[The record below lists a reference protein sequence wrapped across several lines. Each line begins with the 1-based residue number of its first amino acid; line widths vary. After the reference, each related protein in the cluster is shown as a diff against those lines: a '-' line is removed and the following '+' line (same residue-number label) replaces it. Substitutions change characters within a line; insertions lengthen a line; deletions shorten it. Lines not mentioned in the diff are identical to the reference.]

1 MAKLHRFSQSV
12 EPITITDSD
21 DELDI
26 VKDRVREEILFQRP
40 TYQRQLGFSPPDP
53 NESTGDLQ
61 THDVLT
67 SVSLSKRLYDKHC
80 WCEGRI
86 QTLEATIVRF
96 VRGIIQADDSKYVAG
111 IYCLTGDQMEMFD
124 DLKKRLLEPVRESKM
139 FGYENYNSYLNRK
152 LTLLDNA
159 WDEFGNMVLN

>member
-12 EPITITDSD
+12 EPIAITDSD

-26 VKDRVREEILFQRP
+26 VKDRVREEILFRRP
-40 TYQRQLGFSPPDP
+40 TYQRQLGFSPPNS
-53 NESTGDLQ
+53 NESTEDLQ
-61 THDVLT
+61 NYDVLT
-67 SVSLSKRLYDKHC
+67 SISLSKRLYDKHC

-86 QTLEATIVRF
+86 QKLEATIAKF
-96 VRGIIQADDSKYVAG
+96 VRGIQVDDSKYVAG
-111 IYCLTGDQMEMFD
+111 IYCLTRDQMEMFD
-124 DLKKRLLEPVRESKM
+124 DLKKQFLEPVRELKM

-159 WDEFGNMVLN
+159 WYEFGNMVLN

>member
-40 TYQRQLGFSPPDP
+40 TYQHQLGFPPPDS
-53 NESTGDLQ
+53 NEFTKDLQ
-61 THDVLT
+61 NYDVLT
-67 SVSLSKRLYDKHC
+67 SVSLSKRLHDKHC

-86 QTLEATIVRF
+86 QKLEATIVNF
-96 VRGIIQADDSKYVAG
+96 VRGVQVDYSKYVAG

-124 DLKKRLLEPVRESKM
+124 DLKKRFLEPVRELKM
-139 FGYENYNSYLNRK
+139 FGYENYNLYLNRK

-159 WDEFGNMVLN
+159 WDEFKNMVLN